1 MIPVIALPFSFVIS
15 VETLRFT
22 GATVLEGFFIF
33 NMELTWLGPCDAVE
47 FSFEDQLVER
57 A

>member
-22 GATVLEGFFIF
+22 GATVLVQE
-33 NMELTWLGPCDAVE
+33 
-47 FSFEDQLVER
+47 
-57 A
+57 